1 MRLNCRCLMRGLPI
15 WRPSLTDSNPID
27 RPSMS
32 RVPSSGSGRAHA
44 VFIFNHRF
52 ERNLDKL
59 DTLYADRFP
68 ERTHLMPF
76 ARSDRSDVYCVHETS
91 WQFSGHVAQGAA
103 AYIDDAATHYVFISD
118 DLILNP
124 SLNADNIVR
133 ELGLDADTGYI
144 KSLAPLDAQ
153 RYRWHRALPA
163 TIALRRNG
171 GGFDWRVELPPED
184 EARAK
189 FRDMG
194 LVDSLPRLHS
204 AGEAIDALRKL
215 LPAAG
220 YLTAPWAVKLYGRP
234 SDYPLLMGYA
244 DFFVVPAAAIRRFAH
259 LCGVFAALDI
269 FAEVAVPTALALACD
284 RVVTELVPGERFVD
298 PEAQRLLDRPW
309 QGVEFW
315 DPAQT
320 PAFAKRFGNQLS
332 RLIDDFPPDM
342 LYVHPVKLSQWR

>member
-1 MRLNCRCLMRGLPI
+1 MRPATSARMA
-15 WRPSLTDSNPID
+15 
-27 RPSMS
+27 
-32 RVPSSGSGRAHA
+32 RAHA

-59 DTLYADRFP
+59 DTLYANRFP

-76 ARSDRSDVYCVHETS
+76 ARSDRADVCCIHETS
-91 WQFSGHVAQGAA
+91 WQFSGHVAQGAH

-124 SLNADNIVR
+124 ALTADNIVR
-133 ELGLDADTGYI
+133 ELGLDTDTGYI

-171 GGFDWRVELPPED
+171 DGFDWKAELPPAD
-184 EARAK
+184 EVRAK

-194 LVDSLPRLHS
+194 LVDAVPRLRG
-204 AGEAIDALRKL
+204 AGEAIDTVRRL

-220 YLTAPWAVKLYGRP
+220 YLTAPWAVKLYGKP
-234 SDYPLLMGYA
+234 SDYPMLMGYA

-269 FAEVAVPTALALACD
+269 FAEVAVPTALALACGQ
-284 RVVTELVPGERFVD
+284 VVTELAPGERFVD
-298 PEAQRLLDRPW
+298 PAARRLPDRPW
-309 QGVEFW
+309 KGVEFW

-320 PAFAKRFGNQLS
+320 PAFAAQFDNQLR
-332 RLIDDFPPDM
+332 RLIDNFPRDT